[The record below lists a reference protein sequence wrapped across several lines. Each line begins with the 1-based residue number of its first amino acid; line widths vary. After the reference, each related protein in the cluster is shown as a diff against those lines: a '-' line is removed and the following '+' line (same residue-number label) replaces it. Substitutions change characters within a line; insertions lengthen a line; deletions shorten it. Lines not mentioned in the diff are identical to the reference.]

1 MTSQT
6 NINRETKETAIKLT
20 LNIDG
25 RQQGNIDTGLPFLD
39 HMLMQL
45 VVHGGW
51 DLTIQASGDIDVDD
65 HHLVEDIAIALG
77 QALER
82 EWRQKNAFKRYGQRL
97 LPMDATLV
105 MVAVDVSGRPYCVCD
120 LPFTRE
126 FTGSIASEMWPHFF
140 YSLAINA
147 KISLHIKSMYFD
159 NNHHLIE
166 AAFKGLAKSLGEAL
180 SHSDDENSSKGVL

>member
-1 MTSQT
+1 MTTIQR
-6 NINRETKETAIKLT
+6 NTKETQIQLS
-20 LNIDG
+20 LNIYG
-25 RQQGNIDTGLPFLD
+25 NQQGDIDTGLPFLD

-51 DLTIQASGDIDVDD
+51 DLTIKATGDIAVDD

-77 QALER
+77 QALE
-82 EWRQKNAFKRYGQRL
+82 EQWRKQPSFQRYGQRL

-105 MVAVDVSGRPYCVCD
+105 MVAVDVSGRPYCVTD

-126 FTGSIASEMWPHFF
+126 FTGGIATEMWQHFF

-166 AAFKGLAKSLGEAL
+166 AAFKGLAKSFVEAFTPTNI
-180 SHSDDENSSKGVL
+180 ENSSKGVL